1 MKSTGTALGKPVTFK
16 VEGGTIFVNDAKVVK
31 PGVVASNGI
40 IHVVDKVLI
49 PPK

>member
-1 MKSTGTALGKPVTFK
+1 MGKRVAFK
-16 VEGGTIFVNDAKVVK
+16 VEGGATYVNDAKIVT
-31 PGVVASNGI
+31 PGVAASNGV